1 MSKQIYNEK
10 ESIDG
15 ILKGVNQVADLVAQ
29 TMGPKGKNVVIRN
42 QYNEPIITNDGITIA
57 QNIKLS
63 DPLQDTGA
71 ALVIAA
77 ANKTNTIAGDGTT
90 TTTVLTRQLLE
101 NYFNMRLKETVNVVN
116 LQKEMIAAGE
126 EVSNYLLSIAK
137 PVKTIEEIE
146 KVATVSSNSK
156 EIGKLIADAYKNA
169 GEYGTVIVE
178 EDKLGKDSLE
188 TIQGMKLE
196 SGIITPYLFTD
207 IPNMKTNWQDVK
219 VLVTTEEINSASDI
233 INLLDMIIK
242 TNTKLLLICKDMP
255 VEVITMIISN
265 KQKGIPIDICPIRLP
280 GVGLLGEQL
289 IDDICLATNATLIS
303 RERGRTLKDIKLE
316 DLGELNEILVT
327 HDTSILKF
335 KDESITGINLLE
347 LREKR
352 ANELKTQLDKVPEN
366 IKQSY
371 IRRAANLVD
380 GLSVIK
386 VSGNSDVEITDKKL
400 RIEDALNSVKSAKE
414 EGVVVG
420 GGYSFIQAKDAL
432 KMKLSDRIET
442 LSNTMD
448 TIGAKLVLNAL
459 DAPARQIL
467 KNAGMD
473 ATKILNNMSPITMG
487 YNVLTNK
494 YEDLFNTGVI
504 NSVKVDRYSL
514 INAIS
519 VASTVITMC
528 GKTNNYIK
536 QYQI

>member
-1 MSKQIYNEK
+1 MLKQIYNEK

-15 ILKGVNQVADLVAQ
+15 ILKGVCKVADLVAQ

-101 NYFNMRLKETVNVVN
+101 NYFNMKLKETANVVN
-116 LQKEMIAAGE
+116 IQKEMIDAGE
-126 EVSNYLLSIAK
+126 EVSKYLLSIAK

-265 KQKGIPIDICPIRLP
+265 KQKGIPIDVCPIRLP

-335 KDESITGINLLE
+335 KDESTTGINLLE

-352 ANELKTQLDKVPEN
+352 ANELRTQLDKVPEN

-420 GGYSFIQAKDAL
+420 GGYSFIQAKDSL
-432 KMKLSDRIET
+432 KMKSSDKIET
-442 LSNTMD
+442 LSDTMD
-448 TIGAKLVLNAL
+448 TIGAKLVLTAL

-487 YNVLTNK
+487 YNVLTNR
-494 YEDLFNTGVI
+494 YEDLSNTGVI

>member
-101 NYFNMRLKETVNVVN
+101 NYFNMKLKETINVVN

-233 INLLDMIIK
+233 IN
-242 TNTKLLLICKDMP
+242 
-255 VEVITMIISN
+255 
-265 KQKGIPIDICPIRLP
+265 
-280 GVGLLGEQL
+280 
-289 IDDICLATNATLIS
+289 
-303 RERGRTLKDIKLE
+303 
-316 DLGELNEILVT
+316 
-327 HDTSILKF
+327 
-335 KDESITGINLLE
+335 
-347 LREKR
+347 
-352 ANELKTQLDKVPEN
+352 
-366 IKQSY
+366 
-371 IRRAANLVD
+371 
-380 GLSVIK
+380 
-386 VSGNSDVEITDKKL
+386 
-400 RIEDALNSVKSAKE
+400 
-414 EGVVVG
+414 
-420 GGYSFIQAKDAL
+420 
-432 KMKLSDRIET
+432 
-442 LSNTMD
+442 
-448 TIGAKLVLNAL
+448 
-459 DAPARQIL
+459 
-467 KNAGMD
+467 
-473 ATKILNNMSPITMG
+473 
-487 YNVLTNK
+487 
-494 YEDLFNTGVI
+494 
-504 NSVKVDRYSL
+504 
-514 INAIS
+514 
-519 VASTVITMC
+519 
-528 GKTNNYIK
+528 
-536 QYQI
+536 

>member
-1 MSKQIYNEK
+1 MNKQIYNEK

-101 NYFNMRLKETVNVVN
+101 IYFNMKLKETINVVN

-156 EIGKLIADAYKNA
+156 EIGKLISDAYKNA

-196 SGIITPYLFTD
+196 AGIITPYLFTD

-303 RERGRTLKDIKLE
+303 RERGRTLKDIKPE

-352 ANELKTQLDKVPEN
+352 AHELRAQLDKVPEN

-448 TIGAKLVLNAL
+448 TIGAKLVLTAL

-487 YNVLTNK
+487 YNVLTNR
-494 YEDLFNTGVI
+494 YEDLSNTGVI

-528 GKTNNYIK
+528 GAIIENTTDEN
-536 QYQI
+536 